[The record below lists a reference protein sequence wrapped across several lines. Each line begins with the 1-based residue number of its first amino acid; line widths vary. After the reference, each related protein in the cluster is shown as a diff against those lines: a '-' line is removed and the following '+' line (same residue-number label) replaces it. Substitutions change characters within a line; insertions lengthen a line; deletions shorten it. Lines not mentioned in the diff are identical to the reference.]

1 MQIIRTIIW
10 VVIAALL
17 VTFIMLNL
25 TPVPVVLSPKGLG
38 DLAVDWPVG
47 IIAVAFFLAGLLPMW
62 LFSKAGRW
70 RLKRRIAALENSVRA
85 ATTTQPLSHGEAA
98 AQHPDDNPPHPEGQ
112 NAP

>member
-1 MQIIRTIIW
+1 MQIIRTIMW

-47 IIAVAFFLAGLLPMW
+47 IIAVAFFMAGLLPMW
-62 LFSKAGRW
+62 LLSKAGRW
-70 RLKRRIAALENSVRA
+70 RLKRRIASLENAVRA
-85 ATTTQPLSHGEAA
+85 ATPTPPLALHTAGSEEHSDE
-98 AQHPDDNPPHPEGQ
+98 NPTHPEG
-112 NAP
+112 